1 MIDSCLKYIN
11 DNKLFDKKS
20 KILLA
25 LSGGIDSICL
35 ADVLIKLGY
44 NIEFAHCNFNLR
56 GQESDDDQDFVKQ
69 LSLKYKIPFHT
80 ISFDTLDYAKKN
92 KISVQMAA
100 RDQRYY
106 WLEKI
111 RININADF
119 IAVAHNL
126 DDNIETFFI
135 NIIRGSGI
143 KGMLA
148 IQNKYHFIVRPLMF
162 SARNEI
168 VAYVVSN
175 DLKFREDSSNI
186 SDKYLRNNIRHNII
200 PLIKKIN
207 PSIGKTIT
215 KEISILT
222 NINSIYKSVV
232 DIVIKDFLET
242 TERGFKI
249 KIKKVNSLSPLKP
262 YLYEIFSPYGF
273 TDIGSIFD
281 ILAHSISG
289 KKILSNTHALLF
301 DREYIFIENIEKKNN
316 EEFQVSKDLF
326 NIKKPLK
333 IHFSFSESIVINK
346 EKNIACFDFD
356 KLNFPLKIRQWKP
369 GDKFCPLGMGSFKK
383 VSDFFIDIKLDVF
396 SKEKVFLMCSG
407 MKIIWVIGYRIDDRF
422 KITSKTKKM
431 YIANLLE

>member
-1 MIDSCLKYIN
+1 MIDSCLQYIN
-11 DNKLFDKKS
+11 ENKLFDKNS

-25 LSGGIDSICL
+25 LSGGVDSVCL
-35 ADVLIKLGY
+35 ADLLFRLGY
-44 NIEFAHCNFNLR
+44 NMEFAHCNFNLR
-56 GQESDDDQDFVKQ
+56 GQESEDDQDFVEQ
-69 LSLKYKIPFHT
+69 LSLKYKTPFHT
-80 ISFDTLDYAKKN
+80 VSFDTIDYAKKN
-92 KISVQMAA
+92 KISIQMAA
-100 RDQRYY
+100 REQRYY

-111 RININADF
+111 RTNINADF

-162 SARNEI
+162 STRNEI

-200 PLIKKIN
+200 PLIKNIN

-215 KEISILT
+215 KEISVLT
-222 NINSIYKSVV
+222 NINSIYKSNV
-232 DIVIKDFLET
+232 DHAIKDILET
-242 TERGFKI
+242 TEKGFKI
-249 KIKKVNSLSPLKP
+249 HIKKINSLSPLKP
-262 YLYEIFSPYGF
+262 YLYEIFSSYGF
-273 TDIGSIFD
+273 TDIESIYD
-281 ILAHSISG
+281 ILECSISG
-289 KKILSNTHALLF
+289 KKVFSNSHILLF

-316 EEFQVSKDLF
+316 EEFQVPRDLS
-326 NIKKPLK
+326 NIKRPLK
-333 IHFSFSESIVINK
+333 INFSFSESVLINK

-356 KLNFPLKIRQWKP
+356 KLKFPLKIRKWQL
-369 GDKFCPLGMGSFKK
+369 GDKFCPLGMSSFKK
-383 VSDFFIDIKLDVF
+383 LSDFFIDIKLDIF
-396 SKEKVFLMCSG
+396 SKEKVFLLCSG
-407 MKIIWVIGYRIDDRF
+407 MKIIWVVGYRIDDRF
-422 KITSKTKKM
+422 KVTSKTKKM

>member
-11 DNKLFDKKS
+11 DNKLFDKKA

-35 ADVLIKLGY
+35 ADLLFSLGY
-44 NIEFAHCNFNLR
+44 NMEFAHCNFNLR

-69 LSLKYKIPFHT
+69 LSLKYQTPFHT
-80 ISFDTLDYAKKN
+80 VSFDTIDYAKKN

-106 WLEKI
+106 WLEEI
-111 RININADF
+111 RANINADF

-143 KGMLA
+143 KGMLG
-148 IQNKYHFIVRPLMF
+148 IQNKYKFIVRPLMF
-162 SARNEI
+162 SSRNEI
-168 VAYVVSN
+168 VSYVVDN
-175 DLKFREDSSNI
+175 ALKFREDSSNV

-200 PLIKKIN
+200 PLIKNIN

-215 KEISILT
+215 KEISVLT
-222 NINSIYKSVV
+222 NINNIYKSVV
-232 DIVIKDFLET
+232 DNAINDILENT
-242 TERGFKI
+242 ARGFKI
-249 KIKKVNSLSPLKP
+249 QIKKINSLSPLKP

-273 TDIGSIFD
+273 TDVESIYD
-281 ILAHSISG
+281 VLECAISG
-289 KKILSNTHALLF
+289 KKILSNSHTLLF
-301 DREYIFIENIEKKNN
+301 DREYIFIENIEKKDK
-316 EEFQVSKDLF
+316 EEFQVSKDLS
-326 NIKKPLK
+326 NIKHPIK
-333 IHFSFSESIVINK
+333 INFLSSESILINK

-356 KLNFPLKIRQWKP
+356 MLNFPLKIRKWQS
-369 GDKFCPLGMGSFKK
+369 GDKFCPLGMNSFKK
-383 VSDFFIDIKLDVF
+383 LSDFFIDIKLDVF
-396 SKEKVFLMCSG
+396 SKEKVFLLCSG

-422 KITSKTKKM
+422 KVTSKTKKM